1 VQTVPPTAGPL
12 AACPHCGARVAKPT
26 GPVRFEYGVGV
37 VGNQRCDGCGA
48 SWRYHWQEG
57 HPRRRRGFV
66 FPAFVVLVVAA
77 LVVGAVAL
85 ASSREPKH
93 PAAWNARVR
102 SIAARVEALRGLS
115 FQHPVKVGFLAPSD
129 FESKLAADADDL
141 AERRRQA
148 ERTAALMRAMGLL
161 GTEVDLARAETLTRA
176 ADTLAYYDDDT
187 EQVYVR
193 GTGRLAVD
201 QRVALAHELTH
212 ALQDQLFDLNK
223 LGKRA
228 QTSNAGSL
236 DAFQALVEGD
246 ATRVQNLFLDG
257 LTQAERDEYA
267 LRSLAAQQAGQART
281 ANVPAVVRAAFGAPY
296 AFGEPVTQAIAAGGG
311 NASVDAALDGPPPST
326 RIYFDPGAVKQ
337 ARPIP
342 QVPDLLDGEQRLPEL
357 ADGDDHFDNFAFY
370 LMLAAKLDLPTAL
383 RAADAFSTGS
393 QITYTRGGRTCFR
406 AAIDGVTRSSST
418 YLSEVLG
425 RWAATMPRAGVSFTA
440 TGVLL
445 HSCDPGDRAVTPE
458 DARIQQAVR
467 VVAGRDELVVVLA
480 RQPLP
485 IGLAVCAA
493 RVLVQQPDFRDAI
506 LRGAGFDQPT
516 PQMVEASTAAG
527 RTCRANPKAGV
538 P

>member
-37 VGNQRCDGCGA
+37 VGSQRCDRCGA

-57 HPRRRRGFV
+57 KPRRRRGFV
-66 FPAFVVLVVAA
+66 LPALVVLVVAA

-85 ASSREPKH
+85 ASSREPKD

-102 SIAARVEALRGLS
+102 PIAARVEALRGLS
-115 FQHPVKVGFLAPSD
+115 FRHPVKVSFLAASD
-129 FESKLAADADDL
+129 FEARLAADAGDRV
-141 AERRRQA
+141 ERRRRA

-161 GTEVDLARAETLTRA
+161 GAEVDLARAETFTRA
-176 ADTLAYYDDDT
+176 ADALAHYDGDT

-212 ALQDQLFDLNK
+212 ALQDQLFDLNE

-228 QTSNAGSL
+228 RTSDAGSP
-236 DAFQALVEGD
+236 DALEALVEGD
-246 ATRVQNLFLDG
+246 ATRVQDLFLEG

-267 LRSLAAQQAGQART
+267 LRALAAEPAGKARA
-281 ANVPAVVRAAFGAPY
+281 ANVPAVVSAMLGAPY
-296 AFGEPVTQAIAAGGG
+296 VFGEPVTRAIAADGG

-342 QVPDLLDGEQRLPEL
+342 HVPDLLDGEQRLPEL

-383 RAADAFSTGS
+383 RAADAFSAGS
-393 QITYTRGGRTCFR
+393 QVAYTRGGRTCFR

-418 YLSEVLG
+418 YLSDVLG

-445 HSCDPGDRAVTPE
+445 HSCDPGDRAVTPD
-458 DARIQQAVR
+458 DARIQAAVR
-467 VVAGRDELVVVLA
+467 VAAGRDELVVELA

-485 IGLAVCAA
+485 IALAVCAA

-506 LRGAGFDQPT
+506 LRGAGLDRPT
-516 PQMVEASTAAG
+516 PQMVQASTAAG
-527 RTCRANPKAGV
+527 RTCRADPKAGV